1 MATTR
6 SISTLLLAS
15 YFLGAHA
22 FAAAPSDKP
31 PMALQLLAMSLEDLS
46 KIKVSTPTG
55 TPTTL
60 QKAAA
65 VATVITATDIKA
77 MGTNDLM
84 VVLETVPGMHVGIT
98 EQADLRKPMIRGI
111 TSTFNPQTLVLL
123 NGIPLTSNFTGNRSH
138 LLGSM
143 PLKAVERIEI
153 IRGPGSALYGAD
165 AYAGIVNIITKTPD
179 DLLRNND
186 TPMALAGLSAASFDT
201 QGAWIQSATIYNGI
215 TAGVSIEYEKTDG
228 YQETIKHDAQ
238 TNFDTLFGTSASLA
252 PGHNN
257 NGLKETLL
265 RMELSGNRW
274 RFRSGYQHRTDVETG
289 AGVAFALDPKGRYGA
304 YRFNADYSHF
314 FEAFDQALDIESR
327 VSFLRTTQIVEESL
341 WLYPPGAFGGAFPDG
356 FSGNP
361 GYRED
366 QARYDLTGT
375 YKHIDNHLLRMG
387 VGIYWGDMYEV
398 MLSRNFMTL
407 PNGRPG
413 PRPGGMVNVS
423 DTAESYLPEVQR
435 SSYYALVQDEWQIT
449 SKLHLTTGVRF
460 DDYSDFGSTTNPRLA
475 LVWDTTSALTTKFL
489 AGRAFRS
496 PSYAEL
502 YTNSSVQIGNPELG
516 PETIDTWEIAFSVR
530 PSSQFN
536 YGVNLFHYKID
547 DFITAIAR
555 SGSNRLFFS
564 NVGDR
569 TGNGGEVEFSWLLH
583 RQVRLLGNYS
593 YAHALNDATDE
604 QVGEFPAHQVY
615 TRLEWLVLPDWKL
628 SPQLN
633 YIGEQQR
640 VGGDSRAP
648 VDAYATF
655 DITLRQLFSPTLEWS
670 ISAHN
675 LFDTEAREPSPYG
688 NPTTIPGDFP
698 MAGRSLKADISVSF

>member
-1 MATTR
+1 MTILSRIATLA
-6 SISTLLLAS
+6 ISSCLLAVP
-15 YFLGAHA
+15 A
-22 FAAAPSDKP
+22 FAEAPPDKP
-31 PMALQLLAMSLEDLS
+31 PMAAQLLAMSLEDLG
-46 KIKVSTPTG
+46 KIKVSTPSG
-55 TPTTL
+55 TPATL

-65 VATVITATDIKA
+65 VTTVITSTDIKA

-84 VVLETVPGMHVGIT
+84 VVLETVPGLHVGMT

-111 TSTFNPQTLVLL
+111 TSSFNPQTVVLV

-143 PLKAVERIEI
+143 PLKAVKRIEV

-165 AYAGIVNIITKTPD
+165 AYAGVINIITKTPA
-179 DLLRNND
+179 DLLRNSD
-186 TPMALAGLSAASFDT
+186 TPVALAGVSAASFDT
-201 QGAWIQSATIYNGI
+201 QGAWIQTASAYNGLH
-215 TAGVSIEYEKTDG
+215 AGVSIEYEKTDG
-228 YQETIKHDAQ
+228 HRETIDHDAQ
-238 TNFDTLFGTSASLA
+238 TNFDAVFGTSASLA
-252 PGHNN
+252 PGPTN

-265 RMELSGNRW
+265 RMELSGNQW
-274 RFRSGYQHRTDVETG
+274 RFRSGYQHRTDIETG
-289 AGVAFALDPKGRYGA
+289 AGVAFALDPKGRYSG

-314 FEAFDQALDIESR
+314 FEAFDQALAIESR
-327 VSFLRTTQIVEESL
+327 VSFLRTTQIVEETL
-341 WLYPPGAFGGAFPDG
+341 WLYPPEAFGGAFPDG

-366 QARYDLTGT
+366 QARYDLSGT

-413 PRPGGMVNVS
+413 PRPGGMVDVS
-423 DTAESYLPEVQR
+423 DTAESYLPEAQR
-435 SSYYALVQDEWQIT
+435 SSHYLLAQDEWQIT
-449 SKLHLTTGVRF
+449 PELHLTTGVRF
-460 DDYSDFGSTTNPRLA
+460 DDYSDFGTTTNPRLA

-489 AGRAFRS
+489 VGRAFRS

-502 YTNSSVQIGNPELG
+502 YTNSSVQIGNPDLG

-530 PSSQFN
+530 PSSRLN

-547 DFITAIAR
+547 DFITAIPR

-593 YAHALNDATDE
+593 YAHALDDSTDA

-633 YIGEQQR
+633 YVGEQQR
-640 VGGDSRAP
+640 IASDSRAP
-648 VDAYATF
+648 LDAYTTF

-675 LFDTEAREPSPYG
+675 LFNANVREPSPYG

-698 MAGRSLKADISVSF
+698 RAGRSLKADVSVNF